1 MNRNSTDLFTF
12 VTKKQDLDVLR
23 KASIKRREPGPQP
36 ETRISNSTQ
45 PAPQKSSTSLS
56 SLTSIES
63 RESRRT
69 SSFSSLGTRTAI
81 TSASLHDFE
90 HRIDMSNPPAQP
102 RNYKQGCS
110 MQGSEEAGA
119 GAQGLAAASG
129 HNPPSTPR
137 SKLHLIH
144 GSPVSPDLS
153 SSDDDNGF
161 IAFIPTN
168 KMGNSSVS
176 TLQGLNA
183 SGDMHKSP
191 SLKSVIKSATR
202 SSRVSSSSSST
213 SRHSTRSRQSQTTKP
228 PQSSQP
234 TQQMSTA
241 TPPKHVPV
249 SATAPDDIIT
259 PQPTTCQ
266 PPALPNGAA
275 NAPNAPN
282 AAAYFVKGP
291 HRRTEGGHMMWDGLT
306 TVSDSSSKLSLSRQT
321 SNTSVATARS
331 GNSARSVHSSHSRQ
345 SQKAPV
351 PMPAP
356 LTTAHNKRKSYKPVT
371 KKSTENLYYNYFTE
385 FINNSK
391 ESDSLIYAA
400 TRREAWIQYQQSA
413 FEGYQS
419 DIAEL
424 WGMMALRFILH
435 GALLF
440 SPGSLALRNSSDTK
454 NVLEF
459 QGITKEQWSW
469 QLAFDFPDAMVY
481 GYEWQLGTVPQ
492 SRGGGGPANYIQVTG
507 KSLDKLPFSDNY
519 FDIIS
524 AKCLWYLIQSDQWVP
539 LFKELKRVLKP
550 GGYIETL
557 ICDFAQIN
565 PNPLEEK
572 YWSRLTNALRARRMH
587 IEPSQHVAS
596 HLNAAGF
603 HNINRAYT
611 ALPRA
616 WGGRVGDLTDLLTM
630 FFSTTLMI
638 HFGNLN
644 TEERKDYCRLMADRG
659 SGAKIHTAYK
669 FMACYA
675 QKPE

>member
-1 MNRNSTDLFTF
+1 
-12 VTKKQDLDVLR
+12 
-23 KASIKRREPGPQP
+23 
-36 ETRISNSTQ
+36 
-45 PAPQKSSTSLS
+45 
-56 SLTSIES
+56 
-63 RESRRT
+63 
-69 SSFSSLGTRTAI
+69 
-81 TSASLHDFE
+81 
-90 HRIDMSNPPAQP
+90 
-102 RNYKQGCS
+102 
-110 MQGSEEAGA
+110 
-119 GAQGLAAASG
+119 
-129 HNPPSTPR
+129 
-137 SKLHLIH
+137 
-144 GSPVSPDLS
+144 
-153 SSDDDNGF
+153 
-161 IAFIPTN
+161 
-168 KMGNSSVS
+168 
-176 TLQGLNA
+176 
-183 SGDMHKSP
+183 
-191 SLKSVIKSATR
+191 
-202 SSRVSSSSSST
+202 
-213 SRHSTRSRQSQTTKP
+213 
-228 PQSSQP
+228 
-234 TQQMSTA
+234 
-241 TPPKHVPV
+241 
-249 SATAPDDIIT
+249 
-259 PQPTTCQ
+259 
-266 PPALPNGAA
+266 
-275 NAPNAPN
+275 
-282 AAAYFVKGP
+282 
-291 HRRTEGGHMMWDGLT
+291 MMWDGLT

-321 SNTSVATARS
+321 SHSSVATAQSNHSVRS
-331 GNSARSVHSSHSRQ
+331 GH
-345 SQKAPV
+345 SQKSSRRESQLPPKSTQSADRSSTAPK
-351 PMPAP
+351 PY
-356 LTTAHNKRKSYKPVT
+356 RPVT

-385 FINNSK
+385 FLHNSK
-391 ESDSLIYAA
+391 ESDSLIYAS

-435 GALLF
+435 GTLLF
-440 SPGSLALRNSSDTK
+440 SPGATQLKASSDTK

-481 GYEWQLGTVPQ
+481 GYEWQLGTVPV

-507 KSLDKLPFSDNY
+507 KSMDKLPFSDNY

-539 LFKELKRVLKP
+539 LFKELRRVLKP

-603 HNINRAYT
+603 HNIHRAYT

-644 TEERKDYCRLMADRG
+644 NEERKDYCRLMADRG
-659 SGAKIHTAYK
+659 SGAKINTAYK

-675 QKPE
+675 QKPEN

>member
-1 MNRNSTDLFTF
+1 
-12 VTKKQDLDVLR
+12 
-23 KASIKRREPGPQP
+23 
-36 ETRISNSTQ
+36 
-45 PAPQKSSTSLS
+45 
-56 SLTSIES
+56 
-63 RESRRT
+63 
-69 SSFSSLGTRTAI
+69 
-81 TSASLHDFE
+81 
-90 HRIDMSNPPAQP
+90 
-102 RNYKQGCS
+102 
-110 MQGSEEAGA
+110 
-119 GAQGLAAASG
+119 
-129 HNPPSTPR
+129 
-137 SKLHLIH
+137 
-144 GSPVSPDLS
+144 
-153 SSDDDNGF
+153 
-161 IAFIPTN
+161 
-168 KMGNSSVS
+168 
-176 TLQGLNA
+176 
-183 SGDMHKSP
+183 
-191 SLKSVIKSATR
+191 
-202 SSRVSSSSSST
+202 
-213 SRHSTRSRQSQTTKP
+213 
-228 PQSSQP
+228 
-234 TQQMSTA
+234 
-241 TPPKHVPV
+241 
-249 SATAPDDIIT
+249 
-259 PQPTTCQ
+259 
-266 PPALPNGAA
+266 
-275 NAPNAPN
+275 
-282 AAAYFVKGP
+282 
-291 HRRTEGGHMMWDGLT
+291 MMWDGLT

-331 GNSARSVHSSHSRQ
+331 GNSNRSGHSERSSHSRH
-345 SQKAPV
+345 SQKPAQGSAQGGPNNSANV
-351 PMPAP
+351 AHNPAQPPAP
-356 LTTAHNKRKSYKPVT
+356 TPSTAHTKRKSYKPVT

-385 FINNSK
+385 FLNNSK

-435 GALLF
+435 GTLLF
-440 SPGSLALRNSSDTK
+440 SPGAMALKSSPDTK

-565 PNPLEEK
+565 PNHLEEK

-587 IEPSQHVAS
+587 IEPSQHVAA

-603 HNINRAYT
+603 HNIHRAYT

-644 TEERKDYCRLMADRG
+644 NEERKDYCRLMADRG
-659 SGAKIHTAYK
+659 SGAKINTAYK

>member
-23 KASIKRREPGPQP
+23 QASIKRRDPASSDPSPQP
-36 ETRISNSTQ
+36 SPTLAPPKAKPRISNST
-45 PAPQKSSTSLS
+45 ALPQGG
-56 SLTSIES
+56 
-63 RESRRT
+63 
-69 SSFSSLGTRTAI
+69 SLGVSKARS
-81 TSASLHDFE
+81 SASLHSLESNRSAATGQAPRATGSVSLHDFE
-90 HRIDMSNPPAQP
+90 HKLSLHDSADPPAPHP
-102 RNYKQGCS
+102 RSRQACTAQGCEAS
-110 MQGSEEAGA
+110 AAKGLSRCGS
-119 GAQGLAAASG
+119 GL
-129 HNPPSTPR
+129 STSSSTSQSSLNVR
-137 SKLHLIH
+137 SKLHLV
-144 GSPVSPDLS
+144 SSSPDLS
-153 SSDDDNGF
+153 SDDDDNGF
-161 IAFIPTN
+161 IAFIPTH

-176 TLQGLNA
+176 TLQT
-183 SGDMHKSP
+183 DKP
-191 SLKSVIKSATR
+191 SLKSVLSRRSRLSSASSSKSALVTPPT
-202 SSRVSSSSSST
+202 SST
-213 SRHSTRSRQSQTTKP
+213 ALT
-228 PQSSQP
+228 SQP
-234 TQQMSTA
+234 
-241 TPPKHVPV
+241 P
-249 SATAPDDIIT
+249 
-259 PQPTTCQ
+259 
-266 PPALPNGAA
+266 LPNKK
-275 NAPNAPN
+275 PMESQS
-282 AAAYFVKGP
+282 FVAKGP

-331 GNSARSVHSSHSRQ
+331 ANSARSTHSDRSVHSRQ
-345 SQKAPV
+345 SQK
-351 PMPAP
+351 PA
-356 LTTAHNKRKSYKPVT
+356 KRKSYKPVT
-371 KKSTENLYYNYFTE
+371 KKSAENSYYNYFTE
-385 FINNSK
+385 FLNNSK

-440 SPGSLALRNSSDTK
+440 SPGALALKSSPDTK

-539 LFKELKRVLKP
+539 LFKELRRVLKP

-603 HNINRAYT
+603 HNIHRAYT

-659 SGAKIHTAYK
+659 SGAKINTAYK